1 MDMALSG
8 KVAVV
13 TGGAGGIGEA
23 ICRGLAGAGCAV
35 MVGYNH
41 SKETARVL
49 ADDLLP

>member
-13 TGGAGGIGEA
+13 TGGIGEA